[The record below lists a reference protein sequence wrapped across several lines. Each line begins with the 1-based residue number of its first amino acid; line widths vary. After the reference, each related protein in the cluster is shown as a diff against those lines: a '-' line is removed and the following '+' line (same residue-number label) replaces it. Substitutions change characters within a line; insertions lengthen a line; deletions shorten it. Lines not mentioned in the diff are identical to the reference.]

1 MNGAI
6 KDDEINS
13 DLYRVFFLTE
23 SSLSKAKT
31 KTDRAAISHFVTK
44 TKTKTNRGNET
55 LRRRLK
61 RPGEVG
67 VAPAAAAAAATT
79 AAAAA
84 AAATTAA
91 AEAAVGAA
99 YDGLVTSWACRNE
112 GSAPG
117 HAHPAAATPTRPP
130 RRPKWLPRRG
140 LKSRILHHSTDGGS
154 VVCSF
159 FNCFGFPLS
168 PMFYWLLPSFTRLY
182 LVFLLGFT

>member
-1 MNGAI
+1 MLI
-6 KDDEINS
+6 ERRRRQKEIDDESEGPIGNREKMERLDEWS
-13 DLYRVFFLTE
+13 HKRRRNQLGPVPSFFFNRVISVE
-23 SSLSKAKT
+23 AKT

-79 AAAAA
+79 AAA
-84 AAATTAA
+84 
-91 AEAAVGAA
+91 EAAVGAA

-130 RRPKWLPRRG
+130 WRPKWLPRRG

-154 VVCSF
+154 VVCF
-159 FNCFGFPLS
+159 F
-168 PMFYWLLPSFTRLY
+168 
-182 LVFLLGFT
+182 